1 MSLTW
6 TTRPAQIKWPVICW
20 KEGGERRCWKCE
32 FKMAVVVHTGHAV
45 TRGSSRFVILPKLEA
60 RAIVAFA
67 NLLVSGVWI
76 SELGEELL
84 LTTRLASTRMYTV
97 YLYIRSQY
105 AA

>member
-1 MSLTW
+1 MSDDVGSVNS
-6 TTRPAQIKWPVICW
+6 RWPSWCTQGTLLPGVHQDLSY
-20 KEGGERRCWKCE
+20 RR
-32 FKMAVVVHTGHAV
+32 
-45 TRGSSRFVILPKLEA
+45 LPKLEA

>member
-1 MSLTW
+1 MSDDVGSMNS
-6 TTRPAQIKWPVICW
+6 RWPSWCTLLPGVHQDLSY
-20 KEGGERRCWKCE
+20 RR
-32 FKMAVVVHTGHAV
+32 
-45 TRGSSRFVILPKLEA
+45 LPKLEA